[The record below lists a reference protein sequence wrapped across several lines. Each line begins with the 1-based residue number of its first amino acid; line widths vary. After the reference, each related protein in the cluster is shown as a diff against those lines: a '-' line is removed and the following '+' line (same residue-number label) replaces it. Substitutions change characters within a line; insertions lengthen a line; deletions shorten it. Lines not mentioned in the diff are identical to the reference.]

1 MKSSNNNGLRRGALF
16 SLFITSY
23 VPLFAIVIGKQ
34 IKEGWN
40 YLCWGGWN
48 REQIKEGWNYLC
60 WGGWNR
66 EALICFFKHFGMS
79 AVLVVISVVGV
90 MGLLVLLHNLKR
102 NLPNG
107 EMAKVTRISN
117 RNSEAI
123 GYIATYIVPFVAS
136 DFSSLFECGIFVVV
150 MGLIYAIY
158 TNSNMILINPLLSIW
173 YSLLEKDSSYIMAKK
188 DDKVKEPSKLD
199 EVLDRIKDTKQEDV
213 KLHFITRILKSGV
226 GKRDKTLDKY
236 LFKVYQ
242 IDVDDEIRKY
252 LYDLS
257 IKELERTVTKDYSLI
272 DYDPISDDTDHLFSY
287 KLKAETST
295 FSDVVVNQLG
305 KELPKVESI
314 EGIISE
320 NEELW
325 AYCIGFLDVEAQEWI
340 YTFRKIMVSKIAI
353 DEKND
358 TDKSIVWRQIRTIFN
373 STSKKLTLMKGE
385 AVTLDKQIDCV
396 YWEETFYVLKKVP
409 FEQIVGLQE
418 EYHAKAI
425 EVVDEMKNTG
435 LIDGLD
441 GLEEELKTNTSLHKK
456 LVKLQQNGGLE
467 KLDDKQIKKM
477 AKVCKRYGETISV
490 GADGHIKINDRKD
503 FETVI
508 KAMCDYYKKG
518 EVSGKSYG
526 TFSGRELKEVEK

>member
-1 MKSSNNNGLRRGALF
+1 
-16 SLFITSY
+16 
-23 VPLFAIVIGKQ
+23 
-34 IKEGWN
+34 
-40 YLCWGGWN
+40 
-48 REQIKEGWNYLC
+48 
-60 WGGWNR
+60 
-66 EALICFFKHFGMS
+66 
-79 AVLVVISVVGV
+79 
-90 MGLLVLLHNLKR
+90 
-102 NLPNG
+102 
-107 EMAKVTRISN
+107 
-117 RNSEAI
+117 
-123 GYIATYIVPFVAS
+123 
-136 DFSSLFECGIFVVV
+136 
-150 MGLIYAIY
+150 
-158 TNSNMILINPLLSIW
+158 
-173 YSLLEKDSSYIMAKK
+173 MAKK

-236 LFKVYQ
+236 VFKVYQ

-325 AYCIGFLDVEAQEWI
+325 AYSIGFLDVEAQEWI

-467 KLDDKQIKKM
+467 KIDDKQIKKM

>member
-1 MKSSNNNGLRRGALF
+1 
-16 SLFITSY
+16 
-23 VPLFAIVIGKQ
+23 
-34 IKEGWN
+34 
-40 YLCWGGWN
+40 
-48 REQIKEGWNYLC
+48 
-60 WGGWNR
+60 
-66 EALICFFKHFGMS
+66 
-79 AVLVVISVVGV
+79 
-90 MGLLVLLHNLKR
+90 
-102 NLPNG
+102 
-107 EMAKVTRISN
+107 
-117 RNSEAI
+117 
-123 GYIATYIVPFVAS
+123 
-136 DFSSLFECGIFVVV
+136 
-150 MGLIYAIY
+150 
-158 TNSNMILINPLLSIW
+158 
-173 YSLLEKDSSYIMAKK
+173 MAKK

-236 LFKVYQ
+236 IFKVYQ

-325 AYCIGFLDVEAQEWI
+325 AYCIGFLDVEDQEWI

-456 LVKLQQNGGLE
+456 LVKLQQNGGLGI
-467 KLDDKQIKKM
+467 LDDKQIKKM
-477 AKVCKRYGETISV
+477 AKVCNRYGETISV

>member
-1 MKSSNNNGLRRGALF
+1 
-16 SLFITSY
+16 
-23 VPLFAIVIGKQ
+23 
-34 IKEGWN
+34 
-40 YLCWGGWN
+40 
-48 REQIKEGWNYLC
+48 
-60 WGGWNR
+60 
-66 EALICFFKHFGMS
+66 
-79 AVLVVISVVGV
+79 
-90 MGLLVLLHNLKR
+90 
-102 NLPNG
+102 
-107 EMAKVTRISN
+107 
-117 RNSEAI
+117 
-123 GYIATYIVPFVAS
+123 
-136 DFSSLFECGIFVVV
+136 
-150 MGLIYAIY
+150 
-158 TNSNMILINPLLSIW
+158 
-173 YSLLEKDSSYIMAKK
+173 MAKK
-188 DDKVKEPSKLD
+188 DDKLKEPSKLD

-236 LFKVYQ
+236 IFKVYQ

-325 AYCIGFLDVEAQEWI
+325 AYCIGFLDVEDQEWI

-456 LVKLQQNGGLE
+456 LVKLQQNGGLGI
-467 KLDDKQIKKM
+467 LDDKQIKKM

>member
-1 MKSSNNNGLRRGALF
+1 
-16 SLFITSY
+16 
-23 VPLFAIVIGKQ
+23 
-34 IKEGWN
+34 
-40 YLCWGGWN
+40 
-48 REQIKEGWNYLC
+48 
-60 WGGWNR
+60 
-66 EALICFFKHFGMS
+66 
-79 AVLVVISVVGV
+79 
-90 MGLLVLLHNLKR
+90 
-102 NLPNG
+102 
-107 EMAKVTRISN
+107 
-117 RNSEAI
+117 
-123 GYIATYIVPFVAS
+123 
-136 DFSSLFECGIFVVV
+136 
-150 MGLIYAIY
+150 
-158 TNSNMILINPLLSIW
+158 
-173 YSLLEKDSSYIMAKK
+173 MAKK

-236 LFKVYQ
+236 IFKVYQ

-272 DYDPISDDTDHLFSY
+272 DYDPISDDMDHLFSY

-325 AYCIGFLDVEAQEWI
+325 AYCIGFLDVEDQEWI

-456 LVKLQQNGGLE
+456 LVKLQQNGGLGI
-467 KLDDKQIKKM
+467 LDDKQIKKM

>member
-1 MKSSNNNGLRRGALF
+1 MA
-16 SLFITSY
+16 
-23 VPLFAIVIGKQ
+23 
-34 IKEGWN
+34 
-40 YLCWGGWN
+40 
-48 REQIKEGWNYLC
+48 
-60 WGGWNR
+60 
-66 EALICFFKHFGMS
+66 
-79 AVLVVISVVGV
+79 
-90 MGLLVLLHNLKR
+90 KR
-102 NLPNG
+102 NG
-107 EMAKVTRISN
+107 DA
-117 RNSEAI
+117 
-123 GYIATYIVPFVAS
+123 
-136 DFSSLFECGIFVVV
+136 
-150 MGLIYAIY
+150 
-158 TNSNMILINPLLSIW
+158 
-173 YSLLEKDSSYIMAKK
+173 
-188 DDKVKEPSKLD
+188 KEPSKLD
-199 EVLDRIKDTKQEDV
+199 EVLARIKEIKEEDV

-236 LFKVYQ
+236 IFKVYQ

-257 IKELERTVTKDYSLI
+257 IQELERTLAKEYSLI

-287 KLKAETST
+287 KLKAETSS

-314 EGIISE
+314 DGIISD

-325 AYCIGFLDVEAQEWI
+325 AYCIGFLDLEREAWI
-340 YTFRKIMVSKIAI
+340 YTFRKIMVNKIAI
-353 DEKND
+353 DEQNAGEKN
-358 TDKSIVWRQIRTIFN
+358 ILLRQIRTIFN

-418 EYHAKAI
+418 EYHAKAV
-425 EVVDEMKNTG
+425 EVVDDMKNSG

-441 GLEEELKTNTSLHKK
+441 CVEEELKTNTALHKK
-456 LVKLQQNGGLE
+456 LVKLQQTGGLD
-467 KLDDKQIKKM
+467 KLDDAHIKKM
-477 AKVCKRYGETISV
+477 ARVCKRYGDRIAV
-490 GADGHIKINDRKD
+490 GEDGHIKIKDRKD

-526 TFSGRELKEVEK
+526 TFSGRELKEVEVY

>member
-1 MKSSNNNGLRRGALF
+1 
-16 SLFITSY
+16 
-23 VPLFAIVIGKQ
+23 
-34 IKEGWN
+34 
-40 YLCWGGWN
+40 
-48 REQIKEGWNYLC
+48 
-60 WGGWNR
+60 
-66 EALICFFKHFGMS
+66 
-79 AVLVVISVVGV
+79 
-90 MGLLVLLHNLKR
+90 
-102 NLPNG
+102 
-107 EMAKVTRISN
+107 
-117 RNSEAI
+117 
-123 GYIATYIVPFVAS
+123 
-136 DFSSLFECGIFVVV
+136 
-150 MGLIYAIY
+150 
-158 TNSNMILINPLLSIW
+158 
-173 YSLLEKDSSYIMAKK
+173 MAKK

-236 LFKVYQ
+236 IFKVYQ

-325 AYCIGFLDVEAQEWI
+325 AYCIGFLDVEDQEWI

-396 YWEETFYVLKKVP
+396 YWKETFYVLKKVP

>member
-1 MKSSNNNGLRRGALF
+1 
-16 SLFITSY
+16 
-23 VPLFAIVIGKQ
+23 
-34 IKEGWN
+34 
-40 YLCWGGWN
+40 
-48 REQIKEGWNYLC
+48 
-60 WGGWNR
+60 
-66 EALICFFKHFGMS
+66 
-79 AVLVVISVVGV
+79 
-90 MGLLVLLHNLKR
+90 
-102 NLPNG
+102 
-107 EMAKVTRISN
+107 
-117 RNSEAI
+117 
-123 GYIATYIVPFVAS
+123 
-136 DFSSLFECGIFVVV
+136 
-150 MGLIYAIY
+150 
-158 TNSNMILINPLLSIW
+158 
-173 YSLLEKDSSYIMAKK
+173 MAKK

-305 KELPKVESI
+305 KELPKVASI

>member
-1 MKSSNNNGLRRGALF
+1 
-16 SLFITSY
+16 
-23 VPLFAIVIGKQ
+23 
-34 IKEGWN
+34 
-40 YLCWGGWN
+40 
-48 REQIKEGWNYLC
+48 
-60 WGGWNR
+60 
-66 EALICFFKHFGMS
+66 
-79 AVLVVISVVGV
+79 
-90 MGLLVLLHNLKR
+90 
-102 NLPNG
+102 
-107 EMAKVTRISN
+107 
-117 RNSEAI
+117 
-123 GYIATYIVPFVAS
+123 
-136 DFSSLFECGIFVVV
+136 
-150 MGLIYAIY
+150 
-158 TNSNMILINPLLSIW
+158 
-173 YSLLEKDSSYIMAKK
+173 MAKK

-236 LFKVYQ
+236 IFKVYQ

-325 AYCIGFLDVEAQEWI
+325 AYCIGFLDVEDQEWI

-490 GADGHIKINDRKD
+490 GADGHIIINNRKD

>member
-1 MKSSNNNGLRRGALF
+1 
-16 SLFITSY
+16 
-23 VPLFAIVIGKQ
+23 
-34 IKEGWN
+34 
-40 YLCWGGWN
+40 
-48 REQIKEGWNYLC
+48 
-60 WGGWNR
+60 
-66 EALICFFKHFGMS
+66 
-79 AVLVVISVVGV
+79 
-90 MGLLVLLHNLKR
+90 
-102 NLPNG
+102 
-107 EMAKVTRISN
+107 
-117 RNSEAI
+117 
-123 GYIATYIVPFVAS
+123 
-136 DFSSLFECGIFVVV
+136 
-150 MGLIYAIY
+150 
-158 TNSNMILINPLLSIW
+158 
-173 YSLLEKDSSYIMAKK
+173 MAKK

-236 LFKVYQ
+236 LFKAYQ

-325 AYCIGFLDVEAQEWI
+325 AYCIGFLDVEDQEWI

-456 LVKLQQNGGLE
+456 LVKLQQNGGLGI
-467 KLDDKQIKKM
+467 LDDKQIKKM

>member
-1 MKSSNNNGLRRGALF
+1 
-16 SLFITSY
+16 
-23 VPLFAIVIGKQ
+23 
-34 IKEGWN
+34 
-40 YLCWGGWN
+40 
-48 REQIKEGWNYLC
+48 
-60 WGGWNR
+60 
-66 EALICFFKHFGMS
+66 
-79 AVLVVISVVGV
+79 
-90 MGLLVLLHNLKR
+90 
-102 NLPNG
+102 
-107 EMAKVTRISN
+107 
-117 RNSEAI
+117 
-123 GYIATYIVPFVAS
+123 
-136 DFSSLFECGIFVVV
+136 
-150 MGLIYAIY
+150 
-158 TNSNMILINPLLSIW
+158 
-173 YSLLEKDSSYIMAKK
+173 MAKK

-236 LFKVYQ
+236 IFKVYQ

-257 IKELERTVTKDYSLI
+257 IKEIERTVTKDYSLI

-325 AYCIGFLDVEAQEWI
+325 AYCIGFLDVENQEWI

-441 GLEEELKTNTSLHKK
+441 GLEEELKTNTALHKK
-456 LVKLQQNGGLE
+456 LVKLQQNGGLGI
-467 KLDDKQIKKM
+467 LDDKQIKKM

>member
-1 MKSSNNNGLRRGALF
+1 
-16 SLFITSY
+16 
-23 VPLFAIVIGKQ
+23 
-34 IKEGWN
+34 
-40 YLCWGGWN
+40 
-48 REQIKEGWNYLC
+48 
-60 WGGWNR
+60 
-66 EALICFFKHFGMS
+66 
-79 AVLVVISVVGV
+79 
-90 MGLLVLLHNLKR
+90 
-102 NLPNG
+102 
-107 EMAKVTRISN
+107 
-117 RNSEAI
+117 
-123 GYIATYIVPFVAS
+123 
-136 DFSSLFECGIFVVV
+136 
-150 MGLIYAIY
+150 
-158 TNSNMILINPLLSIW
+158 
-173 YSLLEKDSSYIMAKK
+173 MAKK

-325 AYCIGFLDVEAQEWI
+325 AYCIGFLDVEDQEWI

-456 LVKLQQNGGLE
+456 LVKLQQNGGLGI
-467 KLDDKQIKKM
+467 LDDKQIKKM

>member
-1 MKSSNNNGLRRGALF
+1 
-16 SLFITSY
+16 
-23 VPLFAIVIGKQ
+23 
-34 IKEGWN
+34 
-40 YLCWGGWN
+40 
-48 REQIKEGWNYLC
+48 
-60 WGGWNR
+60 
-66 EALICFFKHFGMS
+66 
-79 AVLVVISVVGV
+79 
-90 MGLLVLLHNLKR
+90 
-102 NLPNG
+102 
-107 EMAKVTRISN
+107 
-117 RNSEAI
+117 
-123 GYIATYIVPFVAS
+123 
-136 DFSSLFECGIFVVV
+136 
-150 MGLIYAIY
+150 
-158 TNSNMILINPLLSIW
+158 
-173 YSLLEKDSSYIMAKK
+173 MAKK
-188 DDKVKEPSKLD
+188 DDKVKELSKLD
-199 EVLDRIKDTKQEDV
+199 EVLNRIQDTKQEDV

-236 LFKVYQ
+236 IFKVYQ

-257 IKELERTVTKDYSLI
+257 IKELERTVAKDYSLI

-287 KLKAETST
+287 KLKAETSS

-305 KELPKVESI
+305 KELSKVESI
-314 EGIISE
+314 EGIVSE
-320 NEELW
+320 VEELW
-325 AYCIGFLDVEAQEWI
+325 AYCIGFLDEKNDSWI

-358 TDKSIVWRQIRTIFN
+358 TEKNIVLRQIRTLFD
-373 STSKKLTLMKGE
+373 SKSKKLTLMKGE

-396 YWEETFYVLKKVP
+396 YWEDTFYVLKKVP

-418 EYHAKAI
+418 EFHAKAI

-441 GLEEELKTNTSLHKK
+441 GLEGELNTNTSLHKK
-456 LVKLQQNGGLE
+456 LVKLLQNGGLE
-467 KLDDKQIKKM
+467 KLDGKQIKKM
-477 AKVCKRYGETISV
+477 ANVCKRYGETISV
-490 GADGHIKINDRKD
+490 GSDGHIKINGRKD

>member
-1 MKSSNNNGLRRGALF
+1 
-16 SLFITSY
+16 
-23 VPLFAIVIGKQ
+23 
-34 IKEGWN
+34 
-40 YLCWGGWN
+40 
-48 REQIKEGWNYLC
+48 
-60 WGGWNR
+60 
-66 EALICFFKHFGMS
+66 
-79 AVLVVISVVGV
+79 
-90 MGLLVLLHNLKR
+90 
-102 NLPNG
+102 
-107 EMAKVTRISN
+107 
-117 RNSEAI
+117 
-123 GYIATYIVPFVAS
+123 
-136 DFSSLFECGIFVVV
+136 
-150 MGLIYAIY
+150 
-158 TNSNMILINPLLSIW
+158 
-173 YSLLEKDSSYIMAKK
+173 MAKK

-325 AYCIGFLDVEAQEWI
+325 AYCIGFLDVEDQEWI

>member
-1 MKSSNNNGLRRGALF
+1 
-16 SLFITSY
+16 
-23 VPLFAIVIGKQ
+23 
-34 IKEGWN
+34 
-40 YLCWGGWN
+40 
-48 REQIKEGWNYLC
+48 
-60 WGGWNR
+60 
-66 EALICFFKHFGMS
+66 
-79 AVLVVISVVGV
+79 
-90 MGLLVLLHNLKR
+90 
-102 NLPNG
+102 
-107 EMAKVTRISN
+107 
-117 RNSEAI
+117 
-123 GYIATYIVPFVAS
+123 
-136 DFSSLFECGIFVVV
+136 
-150 MGLIYAIY
+150 
-158 TNSNMILINPLLSIW
+158 
-173 YSLLEKDSSYIMAKK
+173 MAKK

-236 LFKVYQ
+236 IFKVYQ

-441 GLEEELKTNTSLHKK
+441 GLEDELKTNTSLHKK